1 MVCGAHCE
9 WLKEGGAKR
18 GHFQQNLGLKITC
31 CLTIRGLSE
40 ERGDHGE
47 G

>member
-1 MVCGAHCE
+1 MVRGVHCGR
-9 WLKEGGAKR
+9 LKEGGMKR
-18 GHFQQNLGLKITC
+18 GHGQQNLGLKTTWRA
-31 CLTIRGLSE
+31 TIRGLSE